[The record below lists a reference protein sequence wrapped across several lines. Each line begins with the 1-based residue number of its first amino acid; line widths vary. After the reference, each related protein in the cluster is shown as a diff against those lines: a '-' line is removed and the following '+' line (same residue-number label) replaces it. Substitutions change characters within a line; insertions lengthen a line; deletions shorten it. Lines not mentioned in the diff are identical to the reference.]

1 MVGER
6 ISTVSKGKM
15 KSARAPTRLA
25 IPKKAKDL
33 SPDFEG
39 IWLFWKHDLN
49 DFDHLAAS
57 KGPKA

>member
-1 MVGER
+1 MPEMY
-6 ISTVSKGKM
+6 SY
-15 KSARAPTRLA
+15 
-25 IPKKAKDL
+25 AK
-33 SPDFEG
+33 PDFEE